1 MKETCYPKETYQVS
15 HTRFGGLIYASDFST
30 EHRGRKSINGSAI
43 AMRIAND
50 NKFDEH
56 CRKNMEN
63 RHRLVSAKSQHS

>member
-1 MKETCYPKETYQVS
+1 MQDTFYKKKADKIS
-15 HTRFGGLIYASDFST
+15 HTGFGGLIYASDFST

-56 CRKNMEN
+56 CRKNTEN
-63 RHRLVSAKSQHS
+63 RHKLVSAMSQQS